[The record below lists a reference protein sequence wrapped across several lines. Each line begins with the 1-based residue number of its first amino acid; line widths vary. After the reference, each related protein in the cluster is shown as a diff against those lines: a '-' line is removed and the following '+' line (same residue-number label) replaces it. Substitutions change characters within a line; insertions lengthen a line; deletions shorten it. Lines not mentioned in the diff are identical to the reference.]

1 MNYAEDLKI
10 NPDQLDVEWLEQSL
24 RFHTYSSKSAEANR
38 IVRKC
43 DELVKVIRSELIL
56 EASAKGESVLG
67 EGVKPTAPNI
77 EAYYRNHAEYKKAKT
92 ALHDAQYQQEMLTNA
107 VFAFHQ
113 RKSALENLTRLHG
126 QNYFASPTLPRD
138 LSEEY
143 KEKQK
148 EKIQAQKRERI
159 KNVIKQPRRNTSE
172 EYKEKQKE
180 RTQAQKRNTYNI
192 IDVVPG
198 KDDELPLVVSNT
210 PIRRTRRRKQPS
222 KGE

>member
-10 NPDQLDVEWLEQSL
+10 NPDQLDVEWLEQPL
-24 RFHTYSSKSAEANR
+24 RFHIYSTKSAEANKF
-38 IVRKC
+38 VRKC

-56 EASAKGESVLG
+56 EASAKGESILG
-67 EGVKPTAPNI
+67 KGVKPTAPNI
-77 EAYYRNHAEYKKAKT
+77 EAYYRNNAEYKKAKV
-92 ALHDAQYQQEMLTNA
+92 ALHDAQYNQEMLTN
-107 VFAFHQ
+107 VVYAFHQ

-126 QNYFASPTLPRD
+126 QNYFAGPTLPRD

-148 EKIQAQKRERI
+148 EKIQTQRRERT
-159 KNVIKQPRRNTSE
+159 KNVVKKSR
-172 EYKEKQKE
+172 
-180 RTQAQKRNTYNI
+180 RNTYNI

-198 KDDELPLVVSNT
+198 KDEELPLETSPT
-210 PIRRTRRRKQPS
+210 PIRRTRRRKQHS